1 LSVQESWSELSDSDV
16 AKFPA
21 LFGVRQIIKS
31 DPVEARSQLLEAV
44 GYFFLSRMLRSKEAP
59 TGCPPRFYQSV
70 ALSVLACFVD
80 DEDIMTDACIL
91 FNIPELLVIIEKSDS
106 EEYEDD
112 VMLVN
117 DAYKVMTAIVST
129 EVGREAFIASRG
141 MNVLSQLNMR
151 QRFQDEE
158 ALELLLDMLT
168 YERDKCWDYY
178 QGPEDL
184 FLLLQKIYENY
195 DSLESSDD
203 LDLDDIVETIL
214 LTLPSDDNLKEITSK
229 TDGGTSSSVI
239 DLCIGNVIE
248 VCFNNCD
255 NKSYLSY
262 FNYDRLETHVDTLVH
277 DLTYIM
283 EHCVMSETILSS
295 TTSPQCQFQYR
306 QYQCY
311 PDPHIKAAVEIKI

>member
-1 LSVQESWSELSDSDV
+1 MFSW
-16 AKFPA
+16 
-21 LFGVRQIIKS
+21 Q
-31 DPVEARSQLLEAV
+31 
-44 GYFFLSRMLRSKEAP
+44 
-59 TGCPPRFYQSV
+59 
-70 ALSVLACFVD
+70 
-80 DEDIMTDACIL
+80 
-91 FNIPELLVIIEKSDS
+91 
-106 EEYEDD
+106 DD

-168 YERDKCWDYY
+168 YERDKCWNYY
-178 QGPEDL
+178 QGPQDL

-214 LTLPSDDNLKEITSK
+214 LTLPSDDNLKEITNK
-229 TDGGTSSSVI
+229 TDEGTSSSVI

-262 FNYDRLETHVDTLVH
+262 FNYDR
-277 DLTYIM
+277 
-283 EHCVMSETILSS
+283 
-295 TTSPQCQFQYR
+295 
-306 QYQCY
+306 
-311 PDPHIKAAVEIKI
+311 